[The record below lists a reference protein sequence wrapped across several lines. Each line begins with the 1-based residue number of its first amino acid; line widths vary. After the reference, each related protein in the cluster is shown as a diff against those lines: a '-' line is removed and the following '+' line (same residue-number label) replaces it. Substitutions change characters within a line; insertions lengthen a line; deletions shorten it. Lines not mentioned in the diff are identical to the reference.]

1 MGGIADAMLWRDR
14 VFILRPHSPP
24 PHKAVSGVRPEQ
36 NIAPAKRR
44 REEGEKEKEEGGRG
58 KDGER
63 GEKEQAG
70 RRRGAPA
77 WDNLI
82 SQNLSLRLSEVGH
95 AGAQKRWG

>member
-1 MGGIADAMLWRDR
+1 VGYGPDGAE
-14 VFILRPHSPP
+14 HS
-24 PHKAVSGVRPEQ
+24 AGQEG
-36 NIAPAKRR
+36 R
-44 REEGEKEKEEGGRG
+44 REEGEKEKDEGGRG

-82 SQNLSLRLSEVGH
+82 SQNLSLRWSEVGH
-95 AGAQKRWG
+95 AGAQKCHSEAWDAAVCTESGWH